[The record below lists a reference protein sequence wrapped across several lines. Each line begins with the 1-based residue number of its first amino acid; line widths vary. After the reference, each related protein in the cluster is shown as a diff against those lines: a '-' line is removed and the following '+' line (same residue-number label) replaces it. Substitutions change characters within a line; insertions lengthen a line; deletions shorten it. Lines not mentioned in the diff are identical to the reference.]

1 MGILFNQK
9 FGLTVGFATLLCV
22 GAANICSYNKTKSTS
37 LIEKPIHQ
45 ENSFITQSVNLQPST
60 QLVTNNTNSLSF
72 FQNKNQPKNL
82 TPTKNFATAPKSYPV
97 IDELLR
103 YKFNIHGNKVFQT
116 GKLPK
121 SKVNFN
127 QSDLLVVLNN
137 TRDYFRN
144 HSQADPDVMR
154 PGILAT
160 KGVTVEDTLKT
171 LDFMIAVLEEDIA
184 NKRVT
189 RLQDPNFINQHFRVI
204 KWTAHNPKR
213 TRQRNLR
220 ITKYAVFTHPGSRT
234 KTSTFNIPVYS
245 LKNSESSD
253 KFYTKY
259 TKQDVLS
266 GIYEPGGKEF
276 GKVNTLAYLTRQ
288 GFEEALMQ
296 GTILINFPDKTQAFF
311 NVDKNNGIPYV
322 RGLAARSQK
331 RYWYFKQVESIK
343 GYGHSIDAKISIK
356 PGVTFAGDV
365 LNVGLGKVV
374 VMEYTRGGKKQ
385 LRLGVI
391 ADTGGA
397 FLPNLYQ
404 LDFLAGIFQSQ
415 RDFRQY
421 IRQLPTYA
429 QSTYVLVKK

>member
-9 FGLTVGFATLLCV
+9 FRLTASLATLLCV
-22 GAANICSYNKTKSTS
+22 SVASISLYNNTISIN
-37 LIEKPIHQ
+37 LGQNPIHQ
-45 ENSFITQSVNLQPST
+45 QNTLDIQSVNLQSSN
-60 QLVTNNTNSLSF
+60 QLMTNNTNYLSF
-72 FQNKNQPKNL
+72 LKNKNQPQNF
-82 TPTKNFATAPKSYPV
+82 PPVKNFASAPKSYPV

-103 YKFNIHGNKVFQT
+103 YKFNINGSKVFQT
-116 GKLPK
+116 GKLPR

-127 QSDLLVVLNN
+127 QSDLLMVLSN
-137 TRDYFRN
+137 TREYFRN
-144 HSQADPDVMR
+144 HGQADPDVMR

-160 KGVTVEDTLKT
+160 RGVTVEDTLKT
-171 LDFMIAVLEEDIA
+171 LDFMIEILKEDIA
-184 NKRVT
+184 NQRVT
-189 RLQDPNFINQHFRVI
+189 RLQNPNFINQHFRVI
-204 KWTAHNPKR
+204 KWSAHNPKR
-213 TRQRNLR
+213 TRQKNLR

-245 LKNSESSD
+245 LKNSESTD

-276 GKVNTLAYLTRQ
+276 GKVNTLVYLTRQ

-311 NVDKNNGIPYV
+311 NVDKNNGIAYV

-374 VMEYTRGGKKQ
+374 VMEYIRGGKKQ
-385 LRLGVI
+385 LKLGVI

-404 LDFLAGIFQSQ
+404 LDFLAGIFKSQ
-415 RDFRQY
+415 TDFRQY

-429 QSTYVLVKK
+429 QSTYILVKK